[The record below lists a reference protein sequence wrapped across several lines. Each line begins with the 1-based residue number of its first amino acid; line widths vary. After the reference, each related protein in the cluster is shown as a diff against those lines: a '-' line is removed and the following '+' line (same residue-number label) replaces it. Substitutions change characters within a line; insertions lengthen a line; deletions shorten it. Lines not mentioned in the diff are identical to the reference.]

1 MCIVFFIV
9 QEKRVKTVNHISQV
23 PKIPKFTNIFS
34 MFLVQ
39 KESTLNRQR
48 KAENCDFFKF
58 FLS

>member
-9 QEKRVKTVNHISQV
+9 QEKRVKTVNHTSQF

-39 KESTLNRQR
+39 KEYTLNRQR
-48 KAENCDFFKF
+48 KAGNSDFFFLF
-58 FLS
+58 F